1 MPDDRNDSNFFP
13 GNYSFREPVI
23 CGCENIDEIRLNQL
37 FIYLPILASSSKTCK
52 N

>member
-23 CGCENIDEIRLNQL
+23 CGCENIDGIRLNQPVGGINL
-37 FIYLPILASSSKTCK
+37 VRI
-52 N
+52 